1 MCTCFVA
8 IEKINYWSTKALLVT
23 LIDFPSISP
32 STFSLFGSKG
42 SIVYTYVDKGQVH
55 PAEDRIIRV
64 PLWSLPGAPA
74 QSHGLTEPPVGP
86 IPCWRG
92 CTGLLLWVG
101 WQSGAGAF
109 TEILLPYKV

>member
-1 MCTCFVA
+1 MYTCFVA

-42 SIVYTYVDKGQVH
+42 SIVHTYVDKGQVH

-64 PLWSLPGAPA
+64 PLWSQAWSP
-74 QSHGLTEPPVGP
+74 SPVP
-86 IPCWRG
+86 W
-92 CTGLLLWVG
+92 
-101 WQSGAGAF
+101 AD
-109 TEILLPYKV
+109 